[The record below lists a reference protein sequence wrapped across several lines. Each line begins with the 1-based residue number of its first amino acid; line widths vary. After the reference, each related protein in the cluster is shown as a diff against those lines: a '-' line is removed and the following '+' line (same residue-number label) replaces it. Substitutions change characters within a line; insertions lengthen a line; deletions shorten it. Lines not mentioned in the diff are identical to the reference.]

1 MESRELP
8 LHPNLDQY
16 KKQAKDL
23 LKALQ
28 AEDPSAIQRI
38 RQFHPHGRELS
49 APGFADTQSLADTQL
64 VLAREHSFESWPK
77 FSKYV
82 RELGQTNSAFAQ
94 FECAADAVVTGDAAI
109 LQEMLHQNR
118 ALVHAR
124 SPREHRSMLLHYV
137 SANGVEDY
145 RQKTPKNAVEIAAIL
160 LDAGAEIDAVA
171 NAYGKGTTLGLT
183 ATSIHPLRAGVLI
196 PLLELLLARGAS
208 VDGAPGG
215 WNPVN
220 ACLANGRKLGSEF
233 LANRGAK
240 LDLEGASGV
249 GRIELVKAFFNED
262 GSLNHNA
269 TETQLESGFIWAC
282 EYARAEVVDFLL
294 QMGVDKNTYRQFKLT
309 GLHWAA
315 ASGDINTVRAL
326 LRHGAPLEAKN
337 VWGGTPLGAAIW
349 ATAESDPNDPVW
361 PKADWAPIVELL
373 LEAGANVDAVE
384 YPTGNSRID
393 AVLHRHGAEGK
404 GS

>member
-16 KKQAKDL
+16 RKQAKDL

-28 AEDPSAIQRI
+28 AEDPKAKQRI
-38 RQFHPHGRELS
+38 RQFHPHGREL
-49 APGFADTQSLADTQL
+49 AKLRLADTQL

-82 RELGQTNSAFAQ
+82 RELSQTNSAFAQ
-94 FECAADAVVTGDAAI
+94 FERAADAVVTGDAAI
-109 LQEMLHQNR
+109 LQEMLRQNPT
-118 ALVHAR
+118 LVHVR

-137 SANGVEDY
+137 AANGVEDY
-145 RQKTPKNAVEIAAIL
+145 RQKTPKNAVEIATIL
-160 LDAGAEIDAVA
+160 LDAGAAVDAVA
-171 NAYGKGTTLGLT
+171 DAYGEGTPLGLT
-183 ATSIHPLRAGVLI
+183 ATSIHPLRADVLI
-196 PLLELLLARGAS
+196 PLLELLLTRGAS

-220 ACLANGRKLGSEF
+220 ACLANGRKLGAEF

-249 GRIELVKAFFNED
+249 GRIELVRTFFNED

-269 TETQLESGFIWAC
+269 TKTQMASGFIWAC
-282 EYARAEVVDFLL
+282 EYGRAEVANFLL

-315 ASGDINTVRAL
+315 ASGDINTVKVL

-337 VWGGTPLGAAIW
+337 VG
-349 ATAESDPNDPVW
+349 
-361 PKADWAPIVELL
+361 VEL
-373 LEAGANVDAVE
+373 
-384 YPTGNSRID
+384 
-393 AVLHRHGAEGK
+393 H
-404 GS
+404 

>member
-28 AEDPSAIQRI
+28 AEDPKAIQRVH
-38 RQFHPHGRELS
+38 QFHPHGRELS
-49 APGFADTQSLADTQL
+49 KPSLADAQL

-94 FECAADAVVTGDAAI
+94 FERAADAVVAGDAAT
-109 LQEMLHQNR
+109 LQEMLQRNP

-145 RQKTPKNAVEIAAIL
+145 RQKTSENAVEIAAIL
-160 LDAGAEIDAVA
+160 LDAGAAVDAVA
-171 NAYGKGTTLGLT
+171 DAYGKGTPLGLT

-196 PLLELLLARGAS
+196 PLLEFLLTRGAS
-208 VDGAPGG
+208 IDGAPGG

-220 ACLANGRKLGSEF
+220 ACLANGRKLGAEF
-233 LANRGAK
+233 LANHGAK

-249 GRIELVKAFFNED
+249 GRMELVKTFFNED
-262 GSLNHNA
+262 GSLSPSA
-269 TETQLESGFIWAC
+269 TKTQLESGFIWAC
-282 EYARAEVVDFLL
+282 EYGRAEVADFLL
-294 QMGVDKNTYRQFKLT
+294 QMGVDRNTCRQFKLT

-315 ASGDINTVRAL
+315 ASGDINTVKAL
-326 LRHGAPLEAKN
+326 LRHGALLEAKN
-337 VWGGTPLGAAIW
+337 VWGGTPLGSAIW
-349 ATAESDPNDPVW
+349 AATESDPNDPVW
-361 PKADWAPIVELL
+361 PKADWAPIVKLL
-373 LEAGANVDAVE
+373 LEAGANVHAVE

-393 AVLHRHGAEGK
+393 AVLRRHGAEARRL
-404 GS
+404 

>member
-8 LHPNLDQY
+8 RHPNLDQY

-23 LKALQ
+23 LKAVR
-28 AEDPSAIQRI
+28 AEDPKAIQRI
-38 RQFHPHGRELS
+38 RQFHPQGSEVSR
-49 APGFADTQSLADTQL
+49 PSLCDAQL

-77 FSKYV
+77 FSGYV
-82 RELGQTNSAFAQ
+82 HELGQANSACAE
-94 FECAADAVVTGDAAI
+94 FERAADAVINGDVEA
-109 LQEMLHQNR
+109 LKEMLRRNP

-124 SPREHRSMLLHYV
+124 SLREHRSTLLHYV

-145 RQKTPKNAVEIAAIL
+145 RQKTSNRAVEIATVL
-160 LDAGAEIDAVA
+160 LDAGAAVDAVA
-171 NAYGKGTTLGLT
+171 DAYGKGTPLGLT

-208 VDGAPGG
+208 VDGTPGG

-240 LDLEGASGV
+240 LDLEGAAGV
-249 GRIELVKAFFNED
+249 GRIELVKTFFNED

-269 TETQLESGFIWAC
+269 TKTQMESGFIWAC
-282 EYARAEVVDFLL
+282 EYGRAEVADFLL
-294 QMGVDKNTYRQFKLT
+294 QRRVDKQTYRQFKLT

-315 ASGDINTVRAL
+315 ASGDINTVKAL

-337 VWGGTPLGAAIW
+337 VWGGTPLGSAIW
-349 ATAESDPNDPVW
+349 AATESDPNDPVW
-361 PKADWAPIVELL
+361 PKVDWIPIVELL
-373 LEAGANVDAVE
+373 LAAGANTDAVE
-384 YPTGNSRID
+384 YPTGHSRID
-393 AVLHRHGAEGK
+393 AVLGRHGAQRRR
-404 GS
+404 S

>member
-28 AEDPSAIQRI
+28 AKDPKAFQRI

-49 APGFADTQSLADTQL
+49 EPALADAQF

-82 RELGQTNSAFAQ
+82 RELGQANSPFAK
-94 FECAADAVVTGDAAI
+94 FERAADAVVNGDAAT
-109 LQEMLHQNR
+109 LREMLQHNPE
-118 ALVHAR
+118 LVRAR

-145 RQKTPKNAVEIAAIL
+145 RQKTPHNAVEIATIL
-160 LDAGAEIDAVA
+160 LDASSEIDAVA
-171 NAYGKGTTLGLT
+171 DAYGKGTTLGLT
-183 ATSIHPLRAGVLI
+183 ASSIHPLRAGVLI
-196 PLLELLLARGAS
+196 PLLELLLTRGAS

-220 ACLANGRKLGSEF
+220 ACLANGRKVGAEW
-233 LANRGAK
+233 LASRGAK
-240 LDLEGASGV
+240 LDLEGAAGV
-249 GRIELVKAFFNED
+249 GRLDLVKTFFNED
-262 GSLNHNA
+262 ASLNHNA
-269 TETQLESGFIWAC
+269 TKTQLESGFIWAC
-282 EYARAEVVDFLL
+282 EYGRADVVDFLL
-294 QMGVDKNTYRQFKLT
+294 EMGVYKSAYRQFKLT

-315 ASGDINTVRAL
+315 ASGDIDTVKAL
-326 LRHGAPLEAKN
+326 LKHKAPLEAKN
-337 VWGGTPLGAAIW
+337 AWGGTPLGAAIW
-349 ATAESDPNDPVW
+349 AATESDSNDPVW
-361 PKADWAPIVELL
+361 PKADWVPIIELL
-373 LEAGANVDAVE
+373 LQAGADVNAVK
-384 YPTGNSRID
+384 YPTGHSRID
-393 AVLHRHGAEGK
+393 DVLRRYGTER
-404 GS
+404 